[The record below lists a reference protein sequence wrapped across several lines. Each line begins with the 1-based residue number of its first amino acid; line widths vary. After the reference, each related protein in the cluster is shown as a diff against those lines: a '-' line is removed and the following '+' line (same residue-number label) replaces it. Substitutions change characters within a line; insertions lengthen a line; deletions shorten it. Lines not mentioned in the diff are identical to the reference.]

1 MNKTSRSH
9 LAAAIALAGCSFSL
23 TGPDGDSRIID
34 LQVTPAGNFRPRDG
48 RELKV
53 PHWNIDAALAARVI
67 ARFNARQTP
76 TVIDYEHQTL
86 HKEKNG
92 QPAPAAG
99 WIREL
104 RWEEGKGLF
113 ARAEMT
119 ARAVQEIA
127 DGEYKLFSPVFAYD
141 AITGDVLDLQMGAL
155 TNFPAL
161 DGLEPLTARA
171 AATFGINPLED
182 SPVNPLLKAV
192 LAALGLPETTTEEQA
207 IAACSALNL
216 ADLRKQL
223 GLGDKAGVTEMV
235 AACTSLQTQ
244 AAATQ
249 PDPKKFVP
257 VEVVESLKADMAAL
271 TGKIN
276 GKEVDELVAAGLES
290 GKLLAAQ
297 EKWARDLGAKDV
309 AALSAYLDA
318 TQPVAALTGTQ
329 TGGKPPAAAQQGE
342 DKLTPEE
349 LAVCSATGVD
359 PKAFAAA
366 KV

>member
-1 MNKTSRSH
+1 MNKTARSH
-9 LAAAIALAGCSFSL
+9 IAAAIALAACSFTL
-23 TGPDGDSRIID
+23 TGAAGEDRIID

-53 PHWNIDAALAARVI
+53 PHWHIDAALAAKVI

-92 QPAPAAG
+92 QPAHAAG

-119 ARAVQEIA
+119 ARAIREIT
-127 DGEYKLFSPVFAYD
+127 DGEYKLFSPVFTYD
-141 AITGDVLDLQMGAL
+141 ALTGDVLDLQMGAL

-171 AATFGINPLED
+171 AATFGINPLEE

-192 LAALGLPETTTEEQA
+192 LAALGLADTTTEEQA

-216 ADLRKQL
+216 AELRTQL
-223 GLGDKAGVTEMV
+223 GVDAKAGVTEMV
-235 AACTSLQTQ
+235 AACTSLKTQ
-244 AAATQ
+244 AAATT
-249 PDPKKFVP
+249 PDPKNFVP
-257 VEVVESLKADMAAL
+257 VSVVEALKGELAAL

-290 GKLLAAQ
+290 GKLLPAQ
-297 EKWARDLGAKDV
+297 EKWARELGGKDV
-309 AALSAYLDA
+309 AALTAYLDA
-318 TQPVAALTGTQ
+318 TQPIAALTSTQ
-329 TGGKPPAAAQQGE
+329 TGGKPPAAQQGE
-342 DKLTPEE
+342 HKLTAEE

-366 KV
+366 KA

>member
-1 MNKTSRSH
+1 MNKTLRSQ
-9 LAAAIALAGCSFSL
+9 LAVSIALAGCSFAL
-23 TGPDGDSRIID
+23 TGTADANRVID

-53 PHWNIDAALAARVI
+53 PHWRIDAALAAKVI

-86 HKEKNG
+86 HKEANG
-92 QPAPAAG
+92 HPAPAAG
-99 WIREL
+99 WFREL

-119 ARAVQEIA
+119 ARALREIT
-127 DGEYKLFSPVFAYD
+127 DGEYKLFSPVFTYD
-141 AITGDVLDLQMGAL
+141 ALTGDVLDLQMGAL

-171 AATFGINPLED
+171 AATFGINPLEE
-182 SPVNPLLKAV
+182 STVNPLLKAV
-192 LAALGLPETTTEEQA
+192 LAALGLADTTTEEQA

-216 ADLRKQL
+216 AELRTQL
-223 GLGDKAGVTEMV
+223 GVDAKAGVTEMV
-235 AACTSLQTQ
+235 AACTSLKTQ
-244 AAATQ
+244 AAATT

-257 VEVVESLKADMAAL
+257 VDVVEALKGELAAL

-276 GKEVDELVAAGLES
+276 GKEVDELVASGLES

-297 EKWARDLGAKDV
+297 EKWARDLGGKDV

-329 TGGKPPAAAQQGE
+329 TRGKQPVDQKGE
-342 DKLTPEE
+342 HKLSAEE
-349 LAVCSATGVD
+349 LAVCSATGIT
-359 PKAFAAA
+359 PEAFAAA
-366 KV
+366 KA